1 LYSLVVITVINNTVE
16 ASVALNRVRSFLL
29 CNEHKSV
36 GPGDLKDIGVEMK
49 GLTAAYDSKRPKLTG
64 IDIDDE
70 TKKKA
75 DTEWELALVRSQLD
89 DAERQIRELSGA
101 DESMARVDQETQPS
115 NLLCLKRIDFECKR
129 GELVA
134 VVGSVG
140 CGKSSFINAILGEV
154 RELSGTAAIKGE
166 IAYFSQCP
174 FIINA
179 TVRENILFSHVNE
192 QVDEG
197 LYQRAIDSCA
207 LKHDLELLSGMYTW
221 LLLIDL
227 ISHPSHV

>member
-1 LYSLVVITVINNTVE
+1 M
-16 ASVALNRVRSFLL
+16 
-29 CNEHKSV
+29 
-36 GPGDLKDIGVEMK
+36 DIGVEMN

-64 IDIDDE
+64 LDIGAE
-70 TKKKA
+70 TKELA
-75 DTEWELALVRSQLD
+75 DAEWELALVRSQLD
-89 DAERQIRELSGA
+89 DAERRIQELSGT
-101 DESMARVDQETQPS
+101 DKSIVARVEQDVQPS

-207 LKHDLELLSGMYTW
+207 LKHDLELLSGMYMW

-227 ISHPSHV
+227 ISHPSPV